1 MGKRFA
7 INKEM
12 RFCPTC
18 SYFLYLS
25 PNPTDSSA
33 LILQC
38 RHCGYNES
46 MLPGSSNDALILET
60 TFKSSGLSA
69 GLGASGVT
77 VNSYTLS
84 DPTLPHTKSLR
95 CANDSCGSN
104 ADADKRD
111 IIYIK
116 TDSSGLK
123 FQYICTVCQYQWRSQ
138 D

>member
-1 MGKRFA
+1 
-7 INKEM
+7 M

-18 SYFLYLS
+18 DYYLYLS
-25 PNPTDSSA
+25 PNVEDASA

-38 RHCGYNES
+38 RNCGFNES
-46 MLPGSSNDALILET
+46 MQPKKSEDALILET
-60 TFKSSGLSA
+60 TFKSSGTSA

-84 DPTLPHTKSLR
+84 DPTLPHTKSIK
-95 CANDSCGSN
+95 CPNDSCPS
-104 ADADKRD
+104 ATKPEARD

-123 FQYICTVCQYQWRSQ
+123 FQYICTVCQNQWRSQ

>member
-1 MGKRFA
+1 
-7 INKEM
+7 M

-18 SYFLYLS
+18 DYYLYLS
-25 PNPTDSSA
+25 PNVEDSTA

-38 RHCGYNES
+38 RNCGFSES
-46 MLPGSSNDALILET
+46 MLPKKSEDALILET
-60 TFKSSGLSA
+60 TFKSSGTSA

-84 DPTLPHTKSLR
+84 DPTLPHTKSIK
-95 CANDSCGSN
+95 CPNDSCPSATK
-104 ADADKRD
+104 ADARD

-123 FQYICTVCQYQWRSQ
+123 FQYICTVCTNQWRSQ

>member
-1 MGKRFA
+1 
-7 INKEM
+7 M

-18 SYFLYLS
+18 DYYLYLS
-25 PNPTDSSA
+25 PNVTDPTA

-38 RHCGYNES
+38 RNCGFNES
-46 MLPGSSNDALILET
+46 MLPKNSEDALILET
-60 TFKSSGLSA
+60 AFKSTGTSA

-84 DPTLPHTKSLR
+84 DPTLPHTKSIK
-95 CANDSCGSN
+95 CPNDSCAS
-104 ADADKRD
+104 ATKPDSRD

-123 FQYICTVCQYQWRSQ
+123 FQYICTVCQNQWRSQ